1 MVKKRTSDPWMPAPA
16 YSATL
21 KGVGVN
27 LLVSDVAA
35 AVAFATEVLAAEVV
49 YSDPDFA
56 VLRAA
61 GGEWILHAD
70 HTYEDHPLSGF
81 VAGVEGRGIG
91 AEIRLHGIDPDAAEQ
106 RARDHGYTVLAGALD
121 KAHGLREAYILDPDG
136 YCWVPDVPLNGG

>member
-1 MVKKRTSDPWMPAPA
+1 MVKKRTNDPWMAAPA

-35 AVAFATEVLAAEVV
+35 SVAFATEVLAAEVV

-81 VAGVEGRGIG
+81 VASAEGRGIG
-91 AEIRLHGIDPDAAEQ
+91 AEIRLHGIDPDMAER

-136 YCWVPDVPLNGG
+136 YCWVPDVPLIEG